1 MSQCDEHIF
10 QMGRNHQLEKDN
22 YLVLSCF
29 LFKNMFLSI
38 TITILL
44 ITKQKNPIQKK
55 HKKKSRWLSF
65 FLHFVDPTGESLN
78 FAQSFHLGSV
88 FKLHDFG
95 FRGVSSVESAAI
107 GGATW
112 QHSFWES
119 E

>member
-1 MSQCDEHIF
+1 
-10 QMGRNHQLEKDN
+10 
-22 YLVLSCF
+22 
-29 LFKNMFLSI
+29 MFLSN

-44 ITKQKNPIQKK
+44 ITKQKKQIQKK
-55 HKKKSRWLSF
+55 TQKKIKVVIF